1 MPKISCSISC
11 PTLVYNLH
19 YHNVNKNSP
28 CRSSFYLVTGRGC
41 SQSNPFPVITTKV
54 DRRRNYYAYV
64 PRQRQQRR
72 QREHSLRKR
81 CGKLFKK
88 IVVPFICIFVP
99 FFFLKYLLMIVNDF
113 YFKFYYGTA

>member
-88 IVVPFICIFVP
+88 NRCSIYMHFCPVL
-99 FFFLKYLLMIVNDF
+99 FFKVFTHDCK
-113 YFKFYYGTA
+113 